1 MMNFNNTSDTL
12 SNFLNKKRE
21 TISLNSKLYVLI
33 NLLQALRL
41 IKDYGVVHM
50 DLSPSNVLVNSN
62 YIAQLI
68 DFGQSYHVKICGK
81 GNISIIQI
89 IILAILFHSASLKNF
104 HSTHLPTNPI
114 CFHSECQFYFQS
126 LNRSHIFH
134 LLKLLRV

>member
-68 DFGQSYHVKICGK
+68 DFG
-81 GNISIIQI
+81 
-89 IILAILFHSASLKNF
+89 
-104 HSTHLPTNPI
+104 
-114 CFHSECQFYFQS
+114 
-126 LNRSHIFH
+126 
-134 LLKLLRV
+134 

>member
-12 SNFLNKKRE
+12 SSFLNKKRE

-68 DFGQSYHVKICGK
+68 DFGESYHIKICGK
-81 GNISIIQI
+81 GNDALI
-89 IILAILFHSASLKNF
+89 
-104 HSTHLPTNPI
+104 
-114 CFHSECQFYFQS
+114 
-126 LNRSHIFH
+126 
-134 LLKLLRV
+134 